1 MRGINVRYWDAQ
13 GAEHRV
19 RLRLAP
25 EGQAA
30 MLAYLR
36 GFAWDGQLR
45 TAEQL
50 LAGDACTRA
59 FGVERVGDED
69 DGEIA

>member
-1 MRGINVRYWDAQ
+1 MRGINVRSWDAE
-13 GAEHRV
+13 GVEHRI
-19 RLRLAP
+19 RIRLAP

-30 MLAYLR
+30 LIAYLQQ
-36 GFAWDGQLR
+36 FAWDGQLR

-50 LAGDACTRA
+50 LDGDASTRA

-69 DGEIA
+69 DGEIG

>member
-1 MRGINVRYWDAQ
+1 MREIHVGYWDAQ
-13 GAEHRV
+13 GAEHQIC
-19 RLRLAP
+19 LCLTP

-30 MLAYLR
+30 VIAYLR
-36 GFAWDGQLR
+36 WFPWDGELR

-50 LAGDACTRA
+50 LQGDACTRA

-69 DGEIA
+69 DGEIS